1 MVQATKHH
9 DSAVVLVAAGSTMYM
24 MYAAL
29 YTPGV
34 YGRTAAASIVL
45 RLPVFRQLFVWLG
58 MVDAS
63 SKSLRQ

>member
-1 MVQATKHH
+1 
-9 DSAVVLVAAGSTMYM
+9 MYM